1 MKDRFQRE
9 IDYMRISVTEN
20 CNLWCHYCRPKSG
33 SCTGSEILSYAEI
46 LRLCRIFIRLGIHKY
61 KITGGEPLVRPG
73 ILEFLEQIKNL
84 PGISQVTLTT
94 NGTLLGDSARQ
105 LAQTGIDGVNVSV
118 DSLDS
123 ETYANITGKD
133 CLNDVLKGIRAAK
146 EEGLL
151 VKINKVILPD
161 EEMEDI
167 WPFFEFMRE
176 SDIPVRMIEKMPLGS
191 CQYVEPKLTG
201 DRILKELEQRGWHM
215 KPVSCA
221 LGNGPASYYKAEGI
235 QGYLGLI
242 EAVHHNFCRGCN
254 RVRLLSDGS
263 LKTCLYEPPG
273 LNMKN
278 LLLEG
283 VSEEEMFQKIQT
295 EIFHKPR
302 SHHFLEKPSDEEM
315 YRIGG

>member
-1 MKDRFQRE
+1 
-9 IDYMRISVTEN
+9 MRISVTER
-20 CNLWCHYCRPKSG
+20 CNLWCRYCRPKSG
-33 SCTGSEILSYAEI
+33 NHTDSEELSYDEI

-73 ILEFLEQIKNL
+73 ILDFLEQIKSL
-84 PGISQVTLTT
+84 SGVSQVTLTT
-94 NGTLLGDSARQ
+94 NGTLLGDAVRR
-105 LAQTGIDGVNVSV
+105 LAQAGIDGVNVSV
-118 DSLDS
+118 DSLDP
-123 ETYANITGKD
+123 ETYAEITGKD
-133 CLNDVLKGIRAAK
+133 CLSDVLDGIRAAK
-146 EEGLL
+146 DAGLL

-176 SDIPVRMIEKMPLGS
+176 YDIPVRMIERMPLGS

-215 KPVSCA
+215 KPA
-221 LGNGPASYYKAEGI
+221 ARTMGNGPASYYKAEGI
-235 QGYLGLI
+235 RGYLGLI
-242 EAVHHNFCRGCN
+242 EAVRHNFCKDCN

-273 LNMKN
+273 LQIKN
-278 LLLEG
+278 LLREG
-283 VSEEEMFQKIQT
+283 ASEEELAEKIRT
-295 EIFHKPR
+295 EIFHKPQ
-302 SHHFLEKPSDEEM
+302 SHHFLEKPSAEEM

>member
-94 NGTLLGDSARQ
+94 NGTLLGNSARR
-105 LAQTGIDGVNVSV
+105 LAQAGIDGVNVSV
-118 DSLDS
+118 DSLDP
-123 ETYANITGKD
+123 ETYADITGKD
-133 CLNDVLKGIRAAK
+133 CLNDVLNGIRAAK

-167 WPFFEFMRE
+167 WPFFEFMRK
-176 SDIPVRMIEKMPLGS
+176 SGIPVRMIEKMPLGS
-191 CQYVEPKLTG
+191 SQYVEPKLTG
-201 DRILKELEQRGWHM
+201 DRILRELEQKGWHM
-215 KPVSCA
+215 KPVSQS
-221 LGNGPASYYKAEGI
+221 LGNGPASYYKAAGI
-235 QGYLGLI
+235 RGYLGLI
-242 EAVHHNFCRGCN
+242 EAVHHNFCKDCN

-263 LKTCLYEPPG
+263 LKTCLYEPPR

-283 VSEEEMFQKIQT
+283 LSQDELLEKART
-295 EIFHKPR
+295 EIFCKPP
-302 SHHFLEKPSDEEM
+302 SHHFLEKPSSEEM